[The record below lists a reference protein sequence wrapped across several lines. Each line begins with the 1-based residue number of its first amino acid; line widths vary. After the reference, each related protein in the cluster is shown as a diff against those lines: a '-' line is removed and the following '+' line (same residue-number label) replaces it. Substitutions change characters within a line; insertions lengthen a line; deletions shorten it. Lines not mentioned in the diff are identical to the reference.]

1 MAHTALKE
9 PNVDLGARAKSEER
23 ERQESRERL
32 VRESAERYRRSV
44 NEVNRTRDSD
54 IEKALRS

>member
-1 MAHTALKE
+1 MAQTATTEQILNQRSQQPK
-9 PNVDLGARAKSEER
+9 DAER
-23 ERQESRERL
+23 ESRERL
-32 VRESAERYRRSV
+32 ARESAERYRRSV